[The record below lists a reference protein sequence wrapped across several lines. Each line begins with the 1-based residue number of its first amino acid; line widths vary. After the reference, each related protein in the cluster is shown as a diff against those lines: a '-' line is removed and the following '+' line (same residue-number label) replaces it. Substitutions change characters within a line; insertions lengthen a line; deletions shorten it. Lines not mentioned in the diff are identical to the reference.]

1 MSFDL
6 FAYRQLKGTAADCED
21 RCDQIERNLLADKE
35 DQIALEKQSQR
46 FITHMEGFLL
56 RLEDELMNFAPVE
69 YKNVTLTESRL
80 LDLFYNKFG
89 EIPLLSRMD
98 AVADTFI
105 DEVET
110 LKNKDLPEEEKQ
122 ELISRFRQMYDTR
135 DFYVL
140 YNRFLEEEGLP
151 LLPDLPPE
159 ERKLAYEDVYP
170 VLYLKYRLQK
180 RKGRQDIK
188 HLVVDEMQDYSR
200 LQYLILKEMFS
211 CRMTILGDRAQTMAD
226 EKQDALSFLPK
237 IFGKDIRRI
246 VMNKSYRNTVEISSY
261 ANALTG
267 VDDVELF
274 DRHGKP
280 VTEKTFSSLDQAL
293 DATVRELRLD
303 PELVAA
309 SPEEFP
315 ENDSS
320 ESPVV
325 RNADRHDSDIPGE
338 PVADNAPIFE
348 TAAVILRT
356 AAEAEQAYAILREK
370 LTARGFD
377 VKNALSLL
385 HRDSTTFRKGLTV
398 TTFYLAKGLEF
409 DQVFSIFPE
418 KDQRPLVRQ
427 ARYIAATRA
436 LHELYAYE
444 IQD

>member
-1 MSFDL
+1 
-6 FAYRQLKGTAADCED
+6 
-21 RCDQIERNLLADKE
+21 
-35 DQIALEKQSQR
+35 
-46 FITHMEGFLL
+46 
-56 RLEDELMNFAPVE
+56 
-69 YKNVTLTESRL
+69 
-80 LDLFYNKFG
+80 
-89 EIPLLSRMD
+89 
-98 AVADTFI
+98 
-105 DEVET
+105 
-110 LKNKDLPEEEKQ
+110 
-122 ELISRFRQMYDTR
+122 
-135 DFYVL
+135 
-140 YNRFLEEEGLP
+140 
-151 LLPDLPPE
+151 
-159 ERKLAYEDVYP
+159 
-170 VLYLKYRLQK
+170 
-180 RKGRQDIK
+180 
-188 HLVVDEMQDYSR
+188 
-200 LQYLILKEMFS
+200 
-211 CRMTILGDRAQTMAD
+211 MTVLGDRAQTMAD

-293 DATVRELRLD
+293 DAAVRELRLD

-325 RNADRHDSDIPGE
+325 RNADRHDSDTPGE

-348 TAAVILRT
+348 TAAIILRT

-444 IQD
+444 IIHS